1 MIPGFDMTAFLHITC
16 MRHLQLATAFSIL
29 LAAPVMAQVDPKI
42 HKLCIEAKDYAG
54 CVKTMTGEAT
64 SPQRTII
71 QQGADIAEGNQCP
84 VGWAYVGGGNCS
96 EVQCLYPRRLGGG
109 GRGHDPRVAGKGWKC
124 GGMGLFSWA
133 GVLRLEGLSRATVN
147 PSCPEGEPPLGNN
160 STCPSTEY
168 NVQSAHK
175 VSE

>member
-1 MIPGFDMTAFLHITC
+1 MPGFDMTAFPHITC